1 MDKMAGRLDGRCV
14 FSVSPSGYCQPDLG
28 IPGFAHLPG
37 HVLCRTRISVVC
49 IEDILREFVRY
60 EIGFSM
66 AA

>member
-1 MDKMAGRLDGRCV
+1 MDKMAGRLVRRCL
-14 FSVSPSGYCQPDLG
+14 FSISPSGYRKPDLG
-28 IPGFAHLPG
+28 IPGFACLPG
-37 HVLCRTRISVVC
+37 HVLCRARTSVVC